1 MTVVVNVRPVVFTT
15 FFFLFHLKTTH
26 DNDGRFFLLPGF
38 KNCIGIMSV
47 TMTISAIKLLNKED
61 EYCDQGQ
68 QRLKKKKIVHET
80 DRKSVAVS
88 KKF

>member
-1 MTVVVNVRPVVFTT
+1 
-15 FFFLFHLKTTH
+15 
-26 DNDGRFFLLPGF
+26 
-38 KNCIGIMSV
+38 
-47 TMTISAIKLLNKED
+47 MTISAIKLLNKED
-61 EYCDQGQ
+61 EYCGQGQ